1 MPNLRLPVE
10 ERNLTP
16 EQVEQVDARR
26 RRGQLSLVIGLQARV
41 VTGVLSLWVGQDLTY
56 SPGLH
61 RPIFFWACITGGIAV
76 VSFLYG
82 LAVRGGKHEFLSY

>member
-1 MPNLRLPVE
+1 MANLRLPLE

-16 EQVEQVDARR
+16 EQVEVVDARR
-26 RRGQLSLVIGLQARV
+26 RRGQLCLVIGLQALV

-61 RPIFFWACITGGIAV
+61 RPIFFWACITGLLSVGC
-76 VSFLYG
+76 FLYG
-82 LAVRGGKHEFLSY
+82 LAIRGGKHEFMSY